1 MDLYYKQEI
10 TVGLLV
16 IVAVAGFFGGLMWL
30 TGRSFTTGR
39 IDIATE
45 FAEVGTLTVGDPV
58 QISGFMVGTVGEID
72 LEGEGQVTVT
82 LEVDSRFR
90 PKVDATVAIRALDFL
105 GAKYVEYS
113 PGTSTS
119 FLEDGQAI
127 TGISSV
133 DLAEIATG
141 LTDDAVEVLIGAQR
155 MLSERMTDDVHA
167 TLEAVREALDVVSRI
182 GEGPLVAEARSSFQA
197 LERVASR
204 LDTTLAN
211 PAITESIS
219 QLDELTENV
228 TEMTQGLAGATI
240 ALSGMLERMSDTT
253 GSIGKLLADTTIH
266 GDLHE
271 LLVSL
276 RQLLDDIRENPGRYT
291 FVSVF

>member
-16 IVAVAGFFGGLMWL
+16 IAAVAAFFGGLMWL

-39 IDIATE
+39 IDVDAVFT
-45 FAEVGTLTVGDPV
+45 EVGTLTEGDPV
-58 QISGFMVGTVGEID
+58 QISGFMVGTVGGID
-72 LEGEGQVTVT
+72 LEDEGRVSVR
-82 LEVDSRFR
+82 LELDGRFR

-113 PGTSTS
+113 PGTSAS
-119 FLEDGQAI
+119 FLEEGQAI

-133 DLAEIATG
+133 DLAEVATG
-141 LTDDAVEVLIGAQR
+141 LTDDAVEVLLGAQR
-155 MLSERMTDDVHA
+155 MLSERMTEDVHA
-167 TLEAVREALDVVSRI
+167 TLAAVREALDVVSRV

-211 PAITESIS
+211 PAIAESIS

-228 TEMTQGLAGATI
+228 TEMTQGLAGATV

-253 GSIGKLLADTTIH
+253 GSIGKFLSDTTIH

>member
-16 IVAVAGFFGGLMWL
+16 IAAAAVFFGGLMWL
-30 TGRSFTTGR
+30 TGRAFTTGR
-39 IDIATE
+39 M
-45 FAEVGTLTVGDPV
+45 EVDAVFEAIGTLTEGDPV
-58 QISGFMVGTVGEID
+58 LISGYMVGTVAAVD
-72 LEGEGQVTVT
+72 LEEEGRVMGR
-82 LEVDSRFR
+82 LEVDRRFP
-90 PKVDATVAIRALDFL
+90 PKIDAYVAIKSLDFL
-105 GAKYVEYS
+105 GAKYIEYS
-113 PGTSTS
+113 PGTSS
-119 FLEDGQAI
+119 SLLEEGRVL
-127 TGISSV
+127 TGASSV
-133 DLAEIATG
+133 DIAEIATS
-141 LTDDAVEVLIGAQR
+141 LTDDAVEVLIAAQR
-155 MLSERMTDDVHA
+155 MLSERMTEDVHA
-167 TLEAVREALDVVSRI
+167 TLAAVREALDVVARV
-182 GEGPLVAEARSSFQA
+182 GEGPLIAEARSTFRA

-228 TEMTQGLAGATI
+228 TEMVQGLAGATM
-240 ALSGMLERMSDTT
+240 ALSGMLQQMSDTT
-253 GSIGKLLADTTIH
+253 GSIGKFLSDTTIH

>member
-1 MDLYYKQEI
+1 MDLYYKQEV

-30 TGRSFTTGR
+30 TGRTFTTGR
-39 IDIATE
+39 LDVNVVFEEI
-45 FAEVGTLTVGDPV
+45 GTLTEGDPV
-58 QISGFMVGTVGEID
+58 QISGYMVGTVAAID
-72 LEGEGQVTVT
+72 LEDEGQVSVR
-82 LEVDSRFR
+82 LEVDGRFR
-90 PKVDATVAIRALDFL
+90 PKVDADVAIRALDFL

-113 PGTSTS
+113 PGRASS
-119 FLEDGQAI
+119 FLEEGQVLDG
-127 TGISSV
+127 TSSV
-133 DLAEIATG
+133 DLAEVATG

-155 MLSERMTDDVHA
+155 ILSERMTEDVHS
-167 TLEAVREALDVVSRI
+167 TLEAVREALDVVARV
-182 GEGPLVAEARSSFQA
+182 GDGPLVAEARSSFRA

-219 QLDELTENV
+219 QLDELTESV
-228 TEMTQGLAGATI
+228 TEMAQGFAGAAM
-240 ALSGMLERMSDTT
+240 ALNSMLERMSDST

>member
-10 TVGLLV
+10 RVGLLV

-39 IDIATE
+39 LEVKAA
-45 FAEVGTLTVGDPV
+45 FAEIGTLTEGDPV
-58 QISGFMVGTVGEID
+58 QISGYMVGTVGQVE
-72 LEGEGQVTVT
+72 LEEEGRVIVR
-82 LEVDSRFR
+82 LEVDRRFR

-105 GAKYVEYS
+105 GAKYIEYS

-119 FLEDGQAI
+119 FLEEGQVI
-127 TGISSV
+127 TGQSSV
-133 DLAEIATG
+133 DLAAVATG
-141 LTDDAVEVLIGAQR
+141 LTDDAVEVLLGAQR
-155 MLSERMTDDVHA
+155 MLSEQMTDDVHA
-167 TLEAVREALDVVSRI
+167 TLAAVREALAVVARV
-182 GEGPLVAEARSSFQA
+182 GDGPLVAETRSSMQA
-197 LERVASR
+197 FGRVANR
-204 LDTTLAN
+204 LDSTLSN

-228 TEMTQGLAGATI
+228 TEMAQGFAGA
-240 ALSGMLERMSDTT
+240 ALALNTMLERMSDTT

>member
-16 IVAVAGFFGGLMWL
+16 IVAIAAFFGGLMWL
-30 TGRSFTTGR
+30 TGRAFTTGR
-39 IDIATE
+39 IDVNAVFVEI
-45 FAEVGTLTVGDPV
+45 GTLTAGDPV
-58 QISGFMVGTVGEID
+58 QISGFMVGTVGSVD
-72 LEGEGQVTVT
+72 LEEEGRVRVR
-82 LEVDSRFR
+82 LEVDGRFR
-90 PKVDATVAIRALDFL
+90 PKVDASVAIRSLDFL

-113 PGTSTS
+113 PGTSAS
-119 FLEDGQAI
+119 FLEEGQAI
-127 TGISSV
+127 TGIGSV
-133 DLAEIATG
+133 DLAEVATG

-155 MLSERMTDDVHA
+155 MLSERMTEDVHE
-167 TLEAVREALDVVSRI
+167 TLAAVREALEVVSRV
-182 GEGPLVAEARSSFQA
+182 GDGPLVAEARSSFQA
-197 LERVASR
+197 FERVASR

-228 TEMTQGLAGATI
+228 TEMAQGLAGAAM
-240 ALSGMLERMSDTT
+240 ALNTMLERMSDTT

>member
-16 IVAVAGFFGGLMWL
+16 IVAIAGFFGGLMWL
-30 TGRSFTTGR
+30 TGRSFNTGR
-39 IDIATE
+39 MDVHAMFEEI
-45 FAEVGTLTVGDPV
+45 GTLTEGDPV
-58 QISGFMVGTVGEID
+58 QISGYIVGTVAAIELQGQ
-72 LEGEGQVTVT
+72 GQVNLT
-82 LEVDSRFR
+82 LEVDGRFR
-90 PKVDATVAIRALDFL
+90 PKVDAEVAIRSLDFL

-113 PGTSTS
+113 PGNASS
-119 FLEDGQAI
+119 FLDEDEVL
-127 TGISSV
+127 TGTSSV
-133 DLAEIATG
+133 DFAEVATNI
-141 LTDDAVEVLIGAQR
+141 TDEAVEVLIGAQR
-155 MLSERMTDDVHA
+155 ILSERMTEDLHS
-167 TLEAVREALDVVSRI
+167 TLAAVREALTVVSRVAD
-182 GEGPLVAEARSSFQA
+182 GPLIDEARGSFRA

-228 TEMTQGLAGATI
+228 TEMAQGFAGAAM
-240 ALSGMLERMSDTT
+240 ALSTMLERMSDTT

-266 GDLHE
+266 SDLHE

-276 RQLLDDIRENPGRYT
+276 RKLLDDIRDNPGRYT

>member
-1 MDLYYKQEI
+1 MDLYYKHEI
-10 TVGLLV
+10 RVGLLV
-16 IVAVAGFFGGLMWL
+16 IIAVAGFFGGLMWL
-30 TGRSFTTGR
+30 SGRSFSTGLM
-39 IDIATE
+39 
-45 FAEVGTLTVGDPV
+45 EVNAVFEEIGTLTEGDPI
-58 QISGFMVGTVGEID
+58 QISGYMVGTVGAID
-72 LEGEGQVTVT
+72 LENEGRVNVR
-82 LEVDSRFR
+82 LDIDSRFQ
-90 PKVDATVAIRALDFL
+90 PKADAQVAIRALDFL
-105 GAKYVEYS
+105 GAKFVEYS
-113 PGTSTS
+113 PGTAAS
-119 FLEDGQAI
+119 LLPEGQAI
-127 TGISSV
+127 VGTSSV
-133 DLAEIATG
+133 DLAEVATG

-155 MLSERMTDDVHA
+155 LLSERMTEDVHA
-167 TLEAVREALDVVSRI
+167 TLAAVREALEVVSRV
-182 GEGPLVAEARSSFQA
+182 GDGPLVAEARSSMQA

-228 TEMTQGLAGATI
+228 TEMAQGFAGAAM
-240 ALSGMLERMSDTT
+240 ALNTMLSRMSDTT

-276 RQLLDDIRENPGRYT
+276 RKLMDDIRENPGRYT

>member
-16 IVAVAGFFGGLMWL
+16 IVAIAGFFGGLMWL

-39 IDIATE
+39 MDVTAVFEEI
-45 FAEVGTLTVGDPV
+45 GTLTEGDPV
-58 QISGFMVGTVGEID
+58 QISGYMVGTVSEIS
-72 LEGEGQVTVT
+72 LEEEGNVLVTM
-82 LEVDSRFR
+82 EVDRRFQ
-90 PKVDATVAIRALDFL
+90 PKVDATVAIKALDFL
-105 GAKYVEYS
+105 GAKFIEYS
-113 PGTSTS
+113 PGTSS
-119 FLEDGQAI
+119 NLLADGQSIDGA
-127 TGISSV
+127 SSV
-133 DLAEIATG
+133 DLAEMATG
-141 LTDDAVEVLIGAQR
+141 LTDDAVEVLLGAQR
-155 MLSERMTDDVHA
+155 MLSERMTEDLHA
-167 TLEAVREALDVVSRI
+167 TLASVREALQVVQRV
-182 GEGPLVAEARSSFQA
+182 GEGPLVEEARRSFQA
-197 LERVASR
+197 FEQVAMR

-228 TEMTQGLAGATI
+228 TEMAQGFAGAAM
-240 ALSGMLERMSDTT
+240 ALNTMLARMSDTT
-253 GSIGKLLADTTIH
+253 GSFGKLLADTTIH

-276 RQLLDDIRENPGRYT
+276 RQLLDDIREHPGRYT

>member
-16 IVAVAGFFGGLMWL
+16 IAAIAAFFGGLMWL
-30 TGRSFTTGR
+30 TGRAFTTGR
-39 IDIATE
+39 IDVNAV
-45 FAEVGTLTVGDPV
+45 FAEIGTLTAGDPV
-58 QISGFMVGTVGEID
+58 QISGFMVGTVGEVD
-72 LEGEGQVTVT
+72 LEEEGRVRVR
-82 LEVDSRFR
+82 LEVDGRFR
-90 PKVDATVAIRALDFL
+90 PKVDATVAIRSLDFL

-113 PGTSTS
+113 PGTSAG
-119 FLEDGQAI
+119 FLEEGQAI
-127 TGISSV
+127 AGVASV
-133 DLAEIATG
+133 DLAEVATG
-141 LTDDAVEVLIGAQR
+141 LTDDAVEVLLGAQR
-155 MLSERMTDDVHA
+155 MLSERMTEDVHE
-167 TLEAVREALDVVSRI
+167 TLAAVREALEVVARV
-182 GEGPLVAEARSSFQA
+182 GDGPLVAEARSSFQA
-197 LERVASR
+197 FERVAAR

-219 QLDELTENV
+219 QLDELTDNV
-228 TEMTQGLAGATI
+228 TEMAEGFAGAAM
-240 ALSGMLERMSDTT
+240 ALNSMLERMSDTT

>member
-16 IVAVAGFFGGLMWL
+16 IVAIAGFFGGLMWL
-30 TGRSFTTGR
+30 TGRSFNTGR
-39 IDIATE
+39 MDVHAMFEEI
-45 FAEVGTLTVGDPV
+45 GTLTEGDPV
-58 QISGFMVGTVGEID
+58 QISGYIVGTVAAIELQGQ
-72 LEGEGQVTVT
+72 GQVNLR
-82 LEVDSRFR
+82 LEVDGRFR
-90 PKVDATVAIRALDFL
+90 PKVDAEVAIRSLDFL
-105 GAKYVEYS
+105 GSKYVEYS
-113 PGTSTS
+113 PGTASS
-119 FLEDGQAI
+119 FLDEGEVL
-127 TGISSV
+127 TGTGSV
-133 DLAEIATG
+133 DFAEVATNI
-141 LTDDAVEVLIGAQR
+141 TDEAVEVLIGAQR
-155 MLSERMTDDVHA
+155 ILSERMTEDLHS
-167 TLEAVREALDVVSRI
+167 TLAAVREALTVVSRVAD
-182 GEGPLVAEARSSFQA
+182 GPLIADARGSFQA

-228 TEMTQGLAGATI
+228 TEMAQGFAGAAM
-240 ALSGMLERMSDTT
+240 ALNTMLERMSDTT

-266 GDLHE
+266 SDLHE

-276 RQLLDDIRENPGRYT
+276 RKLLDDIRDNPGRYT